1 MALEDSGR
9 AIGAATRILRE
20 RLLARLQTLLSDVT
34 VGRPEPPRGNIN
46 NPRLNLFLYE
56 VQIDGHLRNQPLDE
70 GQPAPLWLV
79 LRYLLTPF
87 DRDGESDSISAH
99 ELLGLGMRELQDL
112 NFLAANGNVALN
124 DSPDMLK
131 ITFEDASTELLSKLM
146 QGSEEHYRCSTAF
159 QVRPVMIAPGTP
171 PEYALLV
178 GVDYQNNAI
187 IGEDGIRI
195 PVLPSLGPAI
205 TRVTPPRF
213 EVGDTVTVEGS
224 DLHLSGLS
232 VRLGP
237 IELPVTTQRPDRLTF
252 DVAPALANGATISA
266 AEHPLAIVQ
275 QLPNGKRRSSNL
287 AGAGLMPRVT
297 AAARR
302 TSLTASGLVFGFID
316 LDGELLGTTTDD
328 LFVALYADGRTV
340 RMLDRQ
346 VTPPAPPPP
355 PAVPLQTRASVEI
368 PEALAVPAGPYRV
381 IVRVNGQ
388 QARNSPPVMLTVP

>member
-1 MALEDSGR
+1 M
-9 AIGAATRILRE
+9 
-20 RLLARLQTLLSDVT
+20 QV
-34 VGRPEPPRGNIN
+34 
-46 NPRLNLFLYE
+46 
-56 VQIDGHLRNQPLDE
+56 DGHLRNQPLDE

-79 LRYLLTPF
+79 LRYLLTAF
-87 DRDGESDSISAH
+87 DRSGESDTVLSH

-112 NFLAANGNVALN
+112 NFVAATGNLALN

-146 QGSEEHYRCSTAF
+146 QGSEERYRCSVAF
-159 QVRPVMIAPGTP
+159 QVRPVMITAGTP
-171 PEYALLV
+171 PEYSLLV

-187 IGEDGIRI
+187 IGEDGVQI

-205 TRVTPPRF
+205 TRISPPRF
-213 EVGDTVTVEGS
+213 EVGDSVTVEGN

-232 VRLGP
+232 VRLGA
-237 IELPVTTQRPDRLTF
+237 IELSVTAQRPDRLTF

-266 AEHPLAIVQ
+266 GDHPLSVVQ

-287 AGAGLMPRVT
+287 LGAGLMPRVT
-297 AAARR
+297 AATRR
-302 TSLTASGLVFGFID
+302 TSLTATGLIFGFID
-316 LDGELLGTTTDD
+316 FDGELLGTVDDD
-328 LFVALYADGRTV
+328 LFVALYANGRTL

-355 PAVPLQTRASVEI
+355 PPVPPQTRASVEL
-368 PEALAVPAGPYRV
+368 PEELAVPAGPYRV

-388 QARNSPPVMLTVP
+388 QARNSPPIMMTVP